1 MTTLRVNRA
10 PVLTLW
16 AAVVAKRL
24 GYKWNEALTL
34 GRALAGLNAQSK
46 GQALGL
52 FEPGKGGK
60 RRPAAPS
67 KKDEPFVVELMGR
80 AIPVVRTDE
89 GMRALSGKNPM
100 DPKSVERYLEGKFGE
115 ALPEVRSALQELA
128 SSLSPEELAR
138 EAFALYESFRPSVPR
153 GARGWGAAGT
163 LDLERMRALATQSRR
178 SN

>member
-1 MTTLRVNRA
+1 
-10 PVLTLW
+10 
-16 AAVVAKRL
+16 
-24 GYKWNEALTL
+24 
-34 GRALAGLNAQSK
+34 
-46 GQALGL
+46 
-52 FEPGKGGK
+52 
-60 RRPAAPS
+60 
-67 KKDEPFVVELMGR
+67 
-80 AIPVVRTDE
+80 VVRTDE

-128 SSLSPEELAR
+128 GSLSPEELAR

-178 SN
+178 SH